1 MTRRARKA
9 WNGGTRETAMAA
21 ARQRTEEAIASGCPR
36 CRNCG
41 GDGGLSAG
49 RICECC
55 GGAGFFVPEG
65 GMPLPRS
72 VDCTMTDPAELA
84 RRLRKR
90 ETANIMADV
99 GSPLHM
105 DIVAAAALI
114 EAQAR
119 EIAELRAAIVD
130 PAVSWIPK
138 SYGWDKRHATAIRRA
153 QEPTDGR

>member
-1 MTRRARKA
+1 
-9 WNGGTRETAMAA
+9 
-21 ARQRTEEAIASGCPR
+21 
-36 CRNCG
+36 
-41 GDGGLSAG
+41 
-49 RICECC
+49 
-55 GGAGFFVPEG
+55 
-65 GMPLPRS
+65 
-72 VDCTMTDPAELA
+72 MTDPAELA